1 MNSDFSLDG
10 DFDDGIDLTPL
21 IDVVFMLLLFFILA
35 TTFMKPAIAVSL
47 PKASTSEA
55 QSRQKQLLITIDRE
69 GRVHHG
75 DSLVE
80 PSQYSVLLDKDPGLP
95 INFMIHR
102 EAPFQSFMGI
112 VDEARRKGRT
122 DFVITT
128 EPDHAPR
135 G

>member
-10 DFDDGIDLTPL
+10 DFDHDIDLTPL

-55 QSRQKQLLITIDRE
+55 QARQKQLLIIIDRE

-75 DSLVE
+75 DNFVE
-80 PSQYSVLLDKDPGLP
+80 PSQYSALLDLEPGLP

>member
-1 MNSDFSLDG
+1 MNADFRLDG

-35 TTFMKPAIAVSL
+35 TTFMKPAIALSL
-47 PKASTSEA
+47 PKASSAEA
-55 QSRQKQLLITIDRE
+55 QARQRQLLIAIDRE

-80 PSQYSVLLDKDPGLP
+80 PSGYSELLDLEPGLP

-122 DFVITT
+122 NFVITT

>member
-1 MNSDFSLDG
+1 VNADFSLDH

-47 PKASTSEA
+47 PKADTSEA
-55 QSRQKQLLITIDRE
+55 QARQKQLLITIDRE

-80 PSQYSVLLDKDPGLP
+80 PSGYPALLDLEPGLP

-112 VDEARRKGRT
+112 VDEARRKGRI